1 MTLVQEVYILMQSM
15 SIPTDFFFYF
25 VTFKYLQLTQKVLNF
40 TRKVIRYYNTQGT
53 GLKLDS
59 YLHNHKLRK

>member
-15 SIPTDFFFYF
+15 SIPTDFFFNF

-40 TRKVIRYYNTQGT
+40 TRKVIKYYNTKVLG
-53 GLKLDS
+53 
-59 YLHNHKLRK
+59 

>member
-1 MTLVQEVYILMQSM
+1 MTLIQEVYTLMQSM
-15 SIPTDFFFYF
+15 SIPTNFFSF